1 MLSLNGLRPW
11 LCSQQ
16 ASSLESSQPV
26 PLRCFNFKRQCRCE
40 YTPLTEVSENA
51 PFLSFQ
57 CVLPIL
63 LVELPMH
70 WHLCRACSSVIEYSA
85 LEPQGD
91 KVCYLVLAFFHARSR
106 PMTVYRVR
114 KGSERMT
121 ARSKSST
128 DFRVEWLDAS
138 GSSLKDEDSVRASSL
153 HLSGMDGNSDFTPTT
168 SPEYLPN
175 DCLKRATGSM
185 GTLAFKRRS
194 ELKLFY

>member
-1 MLSLNGLRPW
+1 M
-11 LCSQQ
+11 
-16 ASSLESSQPV
+16 
-26 PLRCFNFKRQCRCE
+26 
-40 YTPLTEVSENA
+40 
-51 PFLSFQ
+51 
-57 CVLPIL
+57 
-63 LVELPMH
+63 
-70 WHLCRACSSVIEYSA
+70 IEFSA

-91 KVCYLVLAFFHARSR
+91 RFVTLSCCFLPSAVPTIVSDRWTKSQ
-106 PMTVYRVR
+106 TVYRVR
-114 KGSERMT
+114 EGSEKMT
-121 ARSKSST
+121 ARNKSAT